1 MTTSLHP
8 APPVPARTRAAA
20 PRARF
25 TDLVAAEWIKL
36 WSLRSTPWTLGLAT
50 LFVLGA
56 AALAAKADYDN
67 FPFYE
72 PETQRDHMFS
82 LSDAFPQEGYLTLMI
97 VAVSL
102 GALSVVSE
110 YGSGLIRTTT
120 AAVPARGATVLAK
133 AVVTAGVWTATGIVI
148 AFGSF
153 AVSQAILAGRDAAV
167 SLSDPVS
174 IRAVAASAL
183 LAPVCALIGLCLG
196 VLIRHAAT
204 TMVTGIFLLL
214 MLPTMFSSDKRWSAE
229 LSNLMPGVAWNRLTT
244 GWMPPPRPDYFPA
257 TITESWLVLAAWPL
271 LLLIPALLTIRR
283 RDV

>member
-8 APPVPARTRAAA
+8 APPAARTRAAA

-50 LFVLGA
+50 LFVVGA

-67 FPFYE
+67 FPFYDAE
-72 PETQRDHMFS
+72 AQREHMFS
-82 LSDAFPQEGYLTLMI
+82 LGDAFPQEGYLTLML
-97 VAVSL
+97 VAASL
-102 GALSVVSE
+102 GALTVVSE

-120 AAVPARGATVLAK
+120 AAVPARGAVVLAK
-133 AVVTAGVWTATGIVI
+133 AVVTAAVWSVTGVLVAG
-148 AFGSF
+148 GSF

-167 SLSDPVS
+167 SVTDPVS
-174 IRAVAASAL
+174 LRAIAASAL

-204 TMVTGIFLLL
+204 TMVTVAFLLL
-214 MLPTMFSSDKRWSAE
+214 MLPAMFSADKRWSAE
-229 LSNLMPGVAWNRLTT
+229 LSHLMPGIAWGRLVTD
-244 GWMPPPRPDYFPA
+244 WMPPPRPDYFPA
-257 TITESWLVLAAWPL
+257 TVTESWLVLAAWPIV
-271 LLLIPALLTIRR
+271 LLIPALLTIRR